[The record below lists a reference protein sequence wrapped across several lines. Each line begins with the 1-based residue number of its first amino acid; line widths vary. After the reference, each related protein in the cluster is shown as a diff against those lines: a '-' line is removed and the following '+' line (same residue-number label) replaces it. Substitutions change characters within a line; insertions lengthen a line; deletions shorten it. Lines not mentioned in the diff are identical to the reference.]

1 MNYLLDHAETS
12 QVSSIQLTSCTFS
25 PLRDKLYFILSHHSC
40 LQRAFMSAAQALISC
55 RIFAVL
61 SFYLRCSDHSDIG
74 SNPSSDEKQTLWIDS
89 IAFCLR
95 CVTIYSHQVFFFSF
109 ATSNSRKFQ
118 SEKVQMTKSV
128 QKDRKWIYNKFRL
141 YSRKSKNTQT
151 VQRPPE
157 CLRGRGSR
165 YGTAGPGPEGALSIT
180 SRTRSI
186 SRFVRAG
193 SKEFNWNE
201 AAFPSFSSWKPVID
215 LYNMSHW
222 ATPPEWTSNVKR
234 KVTISH
240 WIL

>member
-1 MNYLLDHAETS
+1 MQIFPTAGQIVLYLISSRLSSESLHVRRTGLNLLQDLCGS
-12 QVSSIQLTSCTFS
+12 QFLSEVLWS
-25 PLRDKLYFILSHHSC
+25 LRHQLSH
-40 LQRAFMSAAQALISC
+40 
-55 RIFAVL
+55 
-61 SFYLRCSDHSDIG
+61 
-74 SNPSSDEKQTLWIDS
+74 PSSDEKQTLWIDS